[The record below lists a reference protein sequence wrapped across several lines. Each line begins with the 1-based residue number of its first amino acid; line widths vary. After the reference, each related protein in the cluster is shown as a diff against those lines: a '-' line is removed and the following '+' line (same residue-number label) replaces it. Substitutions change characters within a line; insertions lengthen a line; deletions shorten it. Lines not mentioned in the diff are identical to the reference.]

1 MAKRGQEA
9 EATLIFKK
17 KKGTRRYRMFIRHKR
32 EMFILDKLSHKRNSK
47 PRRSMKLK
55 LRAS

>member
-9 EATLIFKK
+9 EATLIFK